1 MGKVDESVGWHVL
14 EEDAEVGLEVVSEL
28 DELLKKVQLPW
39 TTVDLH

>member
-1 MGKVDESVGWHVL
+1 MGEVDESVGWHVL

-39 TTVDLH
+39 MIMGLH